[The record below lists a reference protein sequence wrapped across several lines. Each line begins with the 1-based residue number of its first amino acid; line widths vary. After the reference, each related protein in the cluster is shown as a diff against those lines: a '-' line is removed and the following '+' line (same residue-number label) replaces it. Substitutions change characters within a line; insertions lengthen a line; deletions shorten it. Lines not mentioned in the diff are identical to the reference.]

1 MAFVLNA
8 LLPLELVWEIEI
20 QKQKLCM
27 KDVVDEFNTISNFI
41 KRNSHAGENTYYEHL
56 FLFVKNKN
64 NMWEESLT
72 DEEMV
77 KDYPELFTDGFSE
90 EKKQLV
96 YEDIYNDYDS
106 YEFQDREYDETFYTD
121 YDEFRMGDWDVE
133 PSWQRETVYRA
144 GQLVEDIGFLPNSS
158 DEEEEEEYA
167 LYPYNSD
174 EEDEEEEDKY
184 EPPITRLQ
192 LRTQQ
197 KLININEKIL
207 TSYTNMN
214 YYLFVYMEEQKQY
227 DEYEVKQKFGEHYIY
242 ITEEDYMIKCDK
254 IKNKYEDQTIEIKMV
269 NDIDFTQFLMKKDGL
284 FDTYMEMRKEEYKK
298 NKEQIYFLQRDID
311 LLKL

>member
-1 MAFVLNA
+1 M
-8 LLPLELVWEIEI
+8 E
-20 QKQKLCM
+20 QKLRM

-56 FLFVKNKN
+56 FLFAKNKN

-133 PSWQRETVYRA
+133 EFWHTTDYNGLLPDSS
-144 GQLVEDIGFLPNSS
+144 IGFLSDSS
-158 DEEEEEEYA
+158 DEEEEEYA
-167 LYPYNSD
+167 MYPYNSD
-174 EEDEEEEDKY
+174 EEDEEDERYD
-184 EPPITRLQ
+184 PPITRLQ
-192 LRTQQ
+192 KRNQL
-197 KLININEKIL
+197 KLL
-207 TSYTNMN
+207 TATKKLMDCYNNFS
-214 YYLFVYMEEQKQY
+214 YYLFEYMAEQRDYTKHELENKLDDDYMTEEQY
-227 DEYEVKQKFGEHYIY
+227 RKF
-242 ITEEDYMIKCDK
+242 CDK
-254 IKNKYEDQTIEIKMV
+254 VKDKYEYQKESLEIY
-269 NDIDFTQFLMKKDGL
+269 NDITFIQNIMKKYDY
-284 FDTYMEMRKEEYKK
+284 YMFIEDSNDRYKNTMNFIFK
-298 NKEQIYFLQRDID
+298 LKSDIEV
-311 LLKL
+311 LKTP